1 MYFIFIYCL
10 YVDVL
15 DVFMYMYNAFTYMY
29 SWMYYVFISM
39 YFFFTCIYFFTC
51 VFICL
56 FIYLFIYVFM
66 YIYTYNFC
74 KRSRWIRAWCD
85 FEGTSRRKLLQMCSQ
100 KCGLKD
106 ATVSRNIIIS
116 CAFGRQTP
124 NRKATRATRAP
135 LPFCEAVFFIIFM
148 LPSVVQGGRCAW
160 YRINSHL
167 EKSDT
172 STKQFPGNRLSSRF
186 RAILVPFLGRL

>member
-1 MYFIFIYCL
+1 MYLCTCTMLLRICIHGCI
-10 YVDVL
+10 
-15 DVFMYMYNAFTYMY
+15 MYLFLC
-29 SWMYYVFISM
+29 I
-39 YFFFTCIYFFTC
+39 FFFTC
-51 VFICL
+51 
-56 FIYLFIYVFM
+56 IYLFIYVFFLYM
-66 YIYTYNFC
+66 YLFIHLRIYLFSYLCIYVYIYTYNFC

-106 ATVSRNIIIS
+106 ATVSRNIIRS

-124 NRKATRATRAP
+124 NRNATRAP

>member
-1 MYFIFIYCL
+1 MFA
-10 YVDVL
+10 DVL
-15 DVFMYMYNAFTYMY
+15 DVFMNMHNVSIDMY
-29 SWMYYVFISM
+29 SWMCM
-39 YFFFTCIYFFTC
+39 YFCICIFLCMHLFVHLCIYLCIC
-51 VFICL
+51 VCFL
-56 FIYLFIYVFM
+56 HDFQREVDEF
-66 YIYTYNFC
+66 
-74 KRSRWIRAWCD
+74 RAWCD

-106 ATVSRNIIIS
+106 ATVSRNIIRS

-124 NRKATRATRAP
+124 NREAIRA
-135 LPFCEAVFFIIFM
+135 LLQFFAVFFIFM
-148 LPSVVQGGRCAW
+148 LPSVVQSGRCAW

-172 STKQFPGNRLSSRF
+172 STKEFSESQLSSRF

>member
-1 MYFIFIYCL
+1 M
-10 YVDVL
+10 DVL
-15 DVFMYMYNAFTYMY
+15 CIYFYVFFSLHVFMC
-29 SWMYYVFISM
+29 SSM
-39 YFFFTCIYFFTC
+39 YFFTCIYF
-51 VFICL
+51 FICL
-56 FIYLFIYVFM
+56 FIYLFIHMCIYV

-106 ATVSRNIIIS
+106 ATVSRNIIRS

-124 NRKATRATRAP
+124 NRKATRAP
-135 LPFCEAVFFIIFM
+135 LPFCEAVFFIIFI